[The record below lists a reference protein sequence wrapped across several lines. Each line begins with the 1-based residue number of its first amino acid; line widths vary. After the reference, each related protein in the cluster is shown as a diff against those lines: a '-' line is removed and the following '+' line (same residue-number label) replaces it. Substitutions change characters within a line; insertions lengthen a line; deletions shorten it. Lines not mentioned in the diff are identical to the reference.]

1 MSPDCIGPGAG
12 EHVDNCARVGAG
24 AVSVLGAGQED
35 TAGVVEVDMA
45 GTGRRALLCVVG
57 KTLSLSTVSTTA
69 EEVMGK
75 LEGQVRGPSL
85 Q

>member
-1 MSPDCIGPGAG
+1 MSPDCIGPGVG

-45 GTGRRALLCVVG
+45 GKGRKAAALCPRYDPIL
-57 KTLSLSTVSTTA
+57 LYAVSTR
-69 EEVMGK
+69 GW
-75 LEGQVRGPSL
+75 GQRLRS
-85 Q
+85 